1 MACPDHPLTKTP
13 AQRGYA
19 EGTKIIHHIPWEHHF
34 LKAVGLF
41 VLCILTLGILTPYY
55 FYWTAKYF
63 VNNLEIEA

>member
-1 MACPDHPLTKTP
+1 MEPQVQTP
-13 AQRGYA
+13 QPVQPKRRKVYFTGNFIDY
-19 EGTKIIHHIPWEHHF
+19 F

-63 VNNLEIEA
+63 VNNLEVEA